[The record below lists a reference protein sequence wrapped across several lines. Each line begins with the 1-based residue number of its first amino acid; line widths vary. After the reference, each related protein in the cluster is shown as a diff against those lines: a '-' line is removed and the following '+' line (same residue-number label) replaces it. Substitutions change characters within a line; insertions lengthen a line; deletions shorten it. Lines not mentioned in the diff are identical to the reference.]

1 MTLLLLLSC
10 SDYKLSGDPKGN
22 ADDGGRPEDGGGESD
37 GGGGDSG
44 WTPTDPETGD
54 GGAGDGGAGDGGA
67 SAKMIDVVVIVDV
80 AYSYSCYHPDVDLRV
95 QQLAEEL
102 WATGHDVA
110 MAVATYDD
118 YAVSGTWW
126 ARTGGTPYTLVQQM
140 TTDIER
146 VRTTASTL
154 SMEWGGDGP
163 GSAYEAIVQ
172 SIKGTGYDMDCDG
185 RYDSETDV
193 KPWNA
198 RSDDAFGGGVAGVE
212 DSGVPGTGSRSG
224 VGFREGAERVV
235 ILHVDN
241 SIRDRDYGDDLP
253 SGACLGSATATSAA
267 AAITSVDAHFIG
279 INAYEFQDEDGTP
292 QAQLRALAI
301 NVGALWDEDGDGVAS
316 DIAVQSGSWD
326 WPEAHQTVE
335 MILQMVGV

>member
-1 MTLLLLLSC
+1 MMRLLPALLLLSC

-22 ADDGGRPEDGGGESD
+22 PGDGGAGQDGGAPGD
-37 GGGGDSG
+37 GGGDSG
-44 WTPTDPETGD
+44 WTPTDPETESDGGSGD
-54 GGAGDGGAGDGGA
+54 GGAAEV
-67 SAKMIDVVVIVDV
+67 KKIDVVVIVDI
-80 AYSYSCYHPDVDLRV
+80 AYSYDCYHPDVDLRV
-95 QQLAEEL
+95 RQLAEEL

-118 YAVSGTWW
+118 YMVSGTWY
-126 ARTGGTPYTLVQQM
+126 ARTGGKPYTLVQQM
-140 TTDIER
+140 TTDISLIN
-146 VRTTASTL
+146 TAAAGL

-172 SIKGTGYDMDCDG
+172 AIKGVGYDQDCDG
-185 RYDSETDV
+185 RYDADNDL
-193 KPWNA
+193 KPWEA
-198 RSDDAFGGGVAGVE
+198 RSDDAFGGGVGGVQ
-212 DSGVPGTGSRSG
+212 DTSVPGTGSKSG
-224 VGFREGAERVV
+224 VGFRDGAERVV
-235 ILHVDN
+235 VLHVDN

-253 SGACLGSATATSAA
+253 TGACLGVATATSAA

-292 QAQLRALAI
+292 QAQLRSLAI
-301 NVGALWDEDGDGVAS
+301 NVDALWDADGDGIAS

-335 MILQMVGV
+335 IILQMVD